1 MKLLKAKRLEPHIVL
16 RLLCVVGKG
25 KDGAGVKLKKRCLD
39 PHFNCFDVAPYV
51 SDLDSRESTT
61 LES

>member
-1 MKLLKAKRLEPHIVL
+1 ML

-51 SDLDSRESTT
+51 SVLDSQESTT